1 MINDFYNDIRY
12 GTMRSLTL
20 TPTKCRESSRPVE
33 LCGRGWSEAYLFA
46 VGF

>member
-20 TPTKCRESSRPVE
+20 TSDGLPGGFEAGGVVRQGVE
-33 LCGRGWSEAYLFA
+33 
-46 VGF
+46 

>member
-20 TPTKCRESSRPVE
+20 TPDGVPGEFEAGGVVRQGVE
-33 LCGRGWSEAYLFA
+33 
-46 VGF
+46 